1 MTWSQVPAS
10 EDFSSLDLVT
20 TSWAI
25 DIIVSNLTLR
35 DVQVLVLQ
43 LKLISVVDAGLEKQV
58 KLAHWYV

>member
-1 MTWSQVPAS
+1 MTWSQVPAA

-35 DVQVLVLQ
+35 DVPVLVLQ
-43 LKLISVVDAGLEKQV
+43 LKLISVVDAGSEKQV
-58 KLAHWYV
+58 

>member
-1 MTWSQVPAS
+1 MTWSQVPAA

-35 DVQVLVLQ
+35 DVPVLVLQ

-58 KLAHWYV
+58 K

>member
-1 MTWSQVPAS
+1 MTWSQVPAA

-25 DIIVSNLTLR
+25 VIIVSNLTLR

-58 KLAHWYV
+58 K